1 MSKIAVLGHGV
12 VGSGVV
18 ELFYKNKEKI
28 EKTAGHDLDIKY
40 ILDIREFPDSP
51 YKDKFTKSID
61 DIVNDSEITT
71 AAECMG
77 GVEPAFTFTKQ
88 CLEKGISVC
97 TSNKELVAK
106 KGDILFKIAKEHGCN
121 YYYEASVGGA
131 IPIIRPLHRC
141 LAGNDI
147 ISVSGILNGTTN
159 FILTKMIDE
168 GMKFDDALVLAKK
181 LGAVP
186 ESIKELDD
194 CDYGAYFELPQE
206 VTLGDY
212 MKTVREKLNGSG
224 VISVNSK
231 DNTLRKVFVQ
241 GGSFEEDDIP
251 AVVESGADVVV
262 SGEIKHHVTLL
273 LAHKGILSIIAG
285 HNATERV
292 FMENLQKILEARF
305 PNVSFF
311 YDPGYEAI

>member
-1 MSKIAVLGHGV
+1 MTKIREITDYMD
-12 VGSGVV
+12 
-18 ELFYKNKEKI
+18 ELFPKETAEPWDNPGLMTGSRNNPAGSVVLSLDATARAI
-28 EKTAGHDLDIKY
+28 TMCKTVGANLLLVHHPLIFGGIDTVSMEDTNGSL
-40 ILDIREFPDSP
+40 LSVMIR
-51 YKDKFTKSID
+51 
-61 DIVNDSEITT
+61 
-71 AAECMG
+71 
-77 GVEPAFTFTKQ
+77 
-88 CLEKGISVC
+88 
-97 TSNKELVAK
+97 
-106 KGDILFKIAKEHGCN
+106 
-121 YYYEASVGGA
+121 
-131 IPIIRPLHRC
+131 
-141 LAGNDI
+141 NDI
-147 ISVSGILNGTTN
+147 TCYAAHTN
-159 FILTKMIDE
+159 LDKASEYSNF
-168 GMKFDDALVLAKK
+168 VLAKK

-292 FMENLQKILEARF
+292 FMENLKKILEARF